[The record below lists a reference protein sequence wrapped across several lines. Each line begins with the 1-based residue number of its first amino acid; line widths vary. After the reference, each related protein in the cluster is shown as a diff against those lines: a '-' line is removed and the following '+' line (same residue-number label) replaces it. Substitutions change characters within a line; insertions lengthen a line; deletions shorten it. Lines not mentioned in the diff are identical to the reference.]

1 MAKPDTDITVTVDID
16 TEALHA
22 TIVEAVANANER
34 PARTPSV
41 GRMLHYVSYGT
52 PGGEY
57 APEHRAAT
65 VTAVNDDGTVDL
77 FVMNPSGT
85 FHNRGVTIDDV
96 TKAPGTCH
104 WPEYV
109 PGG

>member
-1 MAKPDTDITVTVDID
+1 M
-16 TEALHA
+16 
-22 TIVEAVANANER
+22 
-34 PARTPSV
+34 
-41 GRMLHYVSYGT
+41 HYVSYGT

-77 FVMNPSGT
+77 FVMNPSGV
-85 FHNRGVTIDDV
+85 FFNRGVVIDDE